1 LEKLFS
7 CGESPE
13 GKLATIL
20 PSSVLITWTTFAV
33 DAETRS
39 LRPLREIDPGAA
51 ADVASALVGRR
62 MPAVTSGY
70 VGA

>member
-1 LEKLFS
+1 M
-7 CGESPE
+7 
-13 GKLATIL
+13 
-20 PSSVLITWTTFAV
+20 
-33 DAETRS
+33 
-39 LRPLREIDPGAA
+39 RPLRVIEPDAA